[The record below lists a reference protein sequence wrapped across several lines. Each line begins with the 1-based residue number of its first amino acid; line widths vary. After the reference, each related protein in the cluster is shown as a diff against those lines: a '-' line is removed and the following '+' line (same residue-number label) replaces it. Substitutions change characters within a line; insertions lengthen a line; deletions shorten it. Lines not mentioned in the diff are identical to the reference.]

1 MSDWNTAEE
10 HVDRALELFRRGRL
24 GEAEQAMRIALSI
37 SPDRGDW
44 QFNLALTLDA
54 LGKNEEALVWYQ
66 MAAKALPEELEVVA
80 SAGIALVKFESFD
93 DGLRLLEDA
102 CRLDSSCEEAW
113 AHRIDALA
121 RSNRYEEAEAIYF
134 LAQQYLEDYPNCL
147 YAMGEAL
154 FENGLTERAIWCFR
168 EAARQEPTLP
178 RVRARLAT
186 ALAASGRSHRAVR
199 MFLQELREHPGS
211 METLLDFGDLLTE
224 LGRYGEAEEKF
235 KRMLEINPAETR
247 AHRRLAEIAMH
258 RGYFEEAVSEFE
270 LVQSLAPDEE
280 NIILPLASA
289 LLATKRTRETRILL
303 VDFTE
308 KILEGHQK
316 ELENRERD
324 ELLQLVDLLLKCGL
338 PGLAGDLCDKQLVTA
353 PEDIDILRRLAFA
366 AFDRGDRRTGDR
378 VSRKLLR
385 LDPTLCTVHEN
396 LVLSAIRA
404 RKPAL
409 AWARIQRG
417 LNRFPDHEAL
427 RRLRTLV
434 LLRRIPGLISRMT
447 RQNTPHV

>member
-37 SPDRGDW
+37 SPERGDW

-54 LGKNEEALVWYQ
+54 LGKNEEALEWYL
-66 MAAKALPEELEVVA
+66 MAAKGLPDEIEVVA
-80 SAGIALVKFESFD
+80 SAGIALVKSECFD
-93 DGLRLLEDA
+93 DGLRLLENA
-102 CRLDSSCEEAW
+102 CQLDSSCEEAW

-121 RSNRYEEAEAIYF
+121 RSDRYEDAEAIYF

-154 FENGLTERAIWCFR
+154 FEKGLTERAIWCFR

-178 RVRARLAT
+178 RVRARLAA

-224 LGRYGEAEEKF
+224 LGRYDEAEEKF
-235 KRMLEINPAETR
+235 RRMLEINPAETR

-258 RGYFEEAVSEFE
+258 RGRYEEAVSEFE
-270 LVQSLAPDEE
+270 LVQSLAPDDE

-289 LLATKRTRETRILL
+289 LLATKKTRETRILL
-303 VDFTE
+303 VEFTE
-308 KILEGHQK
+308 KILESPRK
-316 ELENRERD
+316 ELDKHPKDDVVR
-324 ELLQLVDLLLKCGL
+324 LADLLLKCGL
-338 PGLAGDLCDKQLVTA
+338 PGLAGDLCEEMLLED
-353 PEDIDILRRLAFA
+353 PEDIGILRRLAFA

-378 VSRKLLR
+378 VSRKLQR
-385 LDPTLCTVHEN
+385 LDPRLETVHEN

-404 RKPAL
+404 KKPAL
-409 AWARIQRG
+409 AWSRIQRG
-417 LNRFPDHEAL
+417 LKHFPDHEGL

-434 LLRRIPGLISRMT
+434 LMRRIPGLISRIT
-447 RQNTPHV
+447 RHSKPQL

>member
-54 LGKNEEALVWYQ
+54 LGKNEEALEWYL
-66 MAAKALPEELEVVA
+66 MAAKVLPEELEVIA
-80 SAGIALVKFESFD
+80 SAGIALVKSECFE

-121 RSNRYEEAEAIYF
+121 RSDRYEEAEAIYF

-178 RVRARLAT
+178 RVRARLAS

-224 LGRYGEAEEKF
+224 LGRLGEAEEKF

-247 AHRRLAEIAMH
+247 AHQRLADIAMR
-258 RGYFEEAVSEFE
+258 RGRFEEAVCEFE

-280 NIILPLASA
+280 DVILPLAAA
-289 LLATKRTRETRILL
+289 LLSTKRTHETRILL

-308 KILEGHQK
+308 KILESSQK
-316 ELENRERD
+316 ELALRQMEEMV
-324 ELLQLVDLLLKCGL
+324 ELIDLLLKSGL
-338 PGLAGDLCDKQLVTA
+338 PGLAGDLCEKVLLLHPD
-353 PEDIDILRRLAFA
+353 DIGVLRRLAFA

-378 VSRKLLR
+378 VSRQLIR
-385 LDPTLCTVHEN
+385 LDPTLTTVHEN

-404 RKPAL
+404 RRPDL

-417 LNRFPDHEAL
+417 LNKFPNHEGL

-434 LLRRIPGLISRMT
+434 LMRRIPGLITRMT
-447 RQNTPHV
+447 RQNSPQL

>member
-24 GEAEQAMRIALSI
+24 SEAEQAMRIALSI

-54 LGKNEEALVWYQ
+54 LGKNEEALEWYLT
-66 MAAKALPEELEVVA
+66 AAKALPEELEVVA
-80 SAGIALVKFESFD
+80 SAGIALVKSECFD
-93 DGLRLLEDA
+93 DGLMLLENA

-121 RSNRYEEAEAIYF
+121 RSNRYEDAEAVYF

-178 RVRARLAT
+178 RVRARLAS

-235 KRMLEINPAETR
+235 RRMLEINPAETR
-247 AHRRLAEIAMH
+247 AHSRLADIAMR
-258 RGYFEEAVSEFE
+258 RGHFDEAVSEFE

-280 NIILPLASA
+280 DVVLPLASA
-289 LLATKRTRETRILL
+289 LLATKRTREARILL
-303 VDFTE
+303 VEFTE
-308 KILEGHQK
+308 KILESSQK
-316 ELENRERD
+316 ELDLRQMD
-324 ELLQLVDLLLKCGL
+324 DVVGLIDLLLKCGL
-338 PGLAGDLCDKQLVTA
+338 PGLAGDLCDKLLISH
-353 PEDIDILRRLAFA
+353 PEDLAVLRRLAYA

-385 LDPTLCTVHEN
+385 LDPTLTTVHEN

-404 RKPAL
+404 KRITL
-409 AWARIQRG
+409 AWSRIQRG
-417 LNRFPDHEAL
+417 LLRFPEHEGL

-434 LLRRIPGLISRMT
+434 LMRRIPGLISRMT
-447 RQNTPHV
+447 RQNRPQL

>member
-54 LGKNEEALVWYQ
+54 LGKNEEALEWYIT
-66 MAAKALPEELEVVA
+66 AAKLLPDEVEVVA
-80 SAGIALVKFESFD
+80 SAGIALVKSECFQ

-121 RSNRYEEAEAIYF
+121 RSDRYEEAEAIYF

-154 FENGLTERAIWCFR
+154 FEKGLNERAIWCFR

-178 RVRARLAT
+178 RVRARLAA

-211 METLLDFGDLLTE
+211 METLLDFGDLLSE

-235 KRMLEINPAETR
+235 RRMLEINPADTR
-247 AHRRLAEIAMH
+247 AHQRLANVAMSQGH
-258 RGYFEEAVSEFE
+258 FEEAVSEFE

-280 NIILPLASA
+280 DVILPLAAA
-289 LLATKRTRETRILL
+289 LLSTKRTRETRILL
-303 VDFTE
+303 VNFTE
-308 KILEGHQK
+308 KILESSQK
-316 ELENRERD
+316 ELDLRHEEEMI
-324 ELLQLVDLLLKCGL
+324 ELIDLLLKGGL
-338 PGLAGDLCDKQLVTA
+338 PGLAGDLCEKMLITR
-353 PEDIDILRRLAFA
+353 PNDIAILRRLAFA

-378 VSRKLLR
+378 VSRRLIR
-385 LDPTLCTVHEN
+385 LDPTLHAVHEN
-396 LVLSAIRA
+396 LILSAIRA
-404 RKPAL
+404 KKPAL

-417 LNRFPDHEAL
+417 LARFPNHEGL

-434 LLRRIPGLISRMT
+434 LMRRIPGLISRLT
-447 RQNTPHV
+447 RQKRAKV

>member
-1 MSDWNTAEE
+1 MSEWNTAEE

-37 SPDRGDW
+37 APERGDW

-54 LGKNEEALVWYQ
+54 LGKNEEALEWYQ
-66 MAAKALPEELEVVA
+66 MAAKVLPEEIEVVA
-80 SAGIALVKFESFD
+80 SAGIALVKSECFQ
-93 DGLRLLEDA
+93 DGLFLLEDA

-121 RSNRYEEAEAIYF
+121 RSDRYDEAEAVYF
-134 LAQQYLEDYPNCL
+134 LAQQYLDDYPNCL

-178 RVRARLAT
+178 RVRARLAA

-211 METLLDFGDLLTE
+211 METLFDFGDLLTE

-235 KRMLEINPAETR
+235 RRMLEINPAETR
-247 AHRRLAEIAMH
+247 AHQRLADIAMR
-258 RGYFEEAVSEFE
+258 RGQFEVAVSEFE

-280 NIILPLASA
+280 EVILPLATA
-289 LLATKRTRETRILL
+289 LLSTKRTGQTRILL

-308 KILEGHQK
+308 KILESNQK
-316 ELENRERD
+316 ELALREIEEVI
-324 ELLQLVDLLLKCGL
+324 ELIDLLLKSGL
-338 PGLAGDLCDKQLVTA
+338 PGLAGDLCEKMLLTHTD
-353 PEDIDILRRLAFA
+353 DMRILRRLAFA

-385 LDPTLCTVHEN
+385 LDPSLTTVHEN

-404 RKPAL
+404 KKPVL
-409 AWARIQRG
+409 AWSRIQRG
-417 LNRFPDHEAL
+417 LKRFPSHEGL

-434 LLRRIPGLISRMT
+434 LMRRIPGLISRMT
-447 RQNTPHV
+447 RQNTPQL